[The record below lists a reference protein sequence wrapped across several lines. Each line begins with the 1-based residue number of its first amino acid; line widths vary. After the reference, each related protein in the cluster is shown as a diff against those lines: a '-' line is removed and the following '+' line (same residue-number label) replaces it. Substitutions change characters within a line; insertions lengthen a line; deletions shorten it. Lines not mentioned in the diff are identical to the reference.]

1 MDRES
6 TQEEVQSTLAK
17 FEISD
22 VDIQM
27 IRQAGESLSGRLGEM
42 IDQFY
47 RWLRQQEEFGLFFGD
62 NASNLERV
70 MQKQL
75 EIWERFFEGRVDLEY
90 FEARRQIGAV
100 HEAIGLPND
109 IYCAGMSVSENALQ
123 QMIQETDADAADKQ
137 AMSRALAKLIDLDTY
152 LALDEIAL
160 LKNFKILEQ
169 SRSVM
174 EMSTPVTPI
183 WEGILLLPLLGIID
197 TARTQDIMEKSLT
210 KIAESEA
217 KVFVLDISGVS
228 TVDTAVANQLLKV
241 TRATELMGCSSII
254 SGISPAIAK
263 TLVELGISTG
273 EVRTTATLKDA
284 FEIALTQ
291 IGVDLSQAQS

>member
-1 MDRES
+1 RES

-109 IYCAGMSVSENALQ
+109 IYCAGMSVSESALQ

>member
-109 IYCAGMSVSENALQ
+109 IYCAGMSVSESALQ

-137 AMSRALAKLIDLDTY
+137 AMSRSLAKLIDLDTY

>member
-42 IDQFY
+42 IDEFY

-109 IYCAGMSVSENALQ
+109 IYCAGMSVSESALQ
-123 QMIQETDADAADKQ
+123 HMIQETDADAADKQ

-169 SRSVM
+169 SRSVL

>member
-42 IDQFY
+42 IDEFY

-109 IYCAGMSVSENALQ
+109 IYCAGMSVSESSLQ
-123 QMIQETDADAADKQ
+123 HMIQETDADAADKQ

-169 SRSVM
+169 SRSVL

>member
-42 IDQFY
+42 IDEFY

-109 IYCAGMSVSENALQ
+109 IYCAGMSVSESALQ

-169 SRSVM
+169 SRSVL

>member
-109 IYCAGMSVSENALQ
+109 IYCAGMSVSESALQ
-123 QMIQETDADAADKQ
+123 HMIQETDADAADKQ

-169 SRSVM
+169 SRSVL

>member
-109 IYCAGMSVSENALQ
+109 IYCAGMSVSESALQ

>member
-6 TQEEVQSTLAK
+6 TQEQVLLTLAK

-22 VDIQM
+22 YDIQM
-27 IRQAGESLSGRLGEM
+27 IKKAGEIVNDRLDEM

-47 RWLRQQEEFGLFFGD
+47 DWLVKQEEFALFFGD
-62 NASNLERV
+62 NSANLERV
-70 MQKQL
+70 KKKQREL
-75 EIWERFFEGRVDLEY
+75 WERFFEGRIDLEY
-90 FEARRQIGAV
+90 FEARRQIGGV

-109 IYCAGMSVSENALQ
+109 IYCAGMSVSEDALQ
-123 QMIQETDADAADKQ
+123 SMVHGSKASQSDKQ
-137 AMSRALAKLIDLDTY
+137 EMTRAIGKLIDLDTY

-160 LKNFKILEQ
+160 LKNFKLLEQ

-197 TARTQDIMEKSLT
+197 TARTQDIMEKSLS
-210 KIAESEA
+210 KIAESGA

-241 TRATELMGCSSII
+241 TRATELMGCDSII

-263 TLVELGISTG
+263 TLVELGINTG

-291 IGVDLSQAQS
+291 IGINLKQ

>member
-109 IYCAGMSVSENALQ
+109 IYCAGMSVSESVLQ

-160 LKNFKILEQ
+160 LNNFKILEQ

>member
-62 NASNLERV
+62 NAANLERV

-109 IYCAGMSVSENALQ
+109 IYCAGMSVSESALQ

>member
-109 IYCAGMSVSENALQ
+109 IYCAGMSVSESALQ

-169 SRSVM
+169 SRSVL

-263 TLVELGISTG
+263 TLVELGINTG

>member
-1 MDRES
+1 
-6 TQEEVQSTLAK
+6 
-17 FEISD
+17 
-22 VDIQM
+22 M

-109 IYCAGMSVSENALQ
+109 IYCAGMSVSESALQ

>member
-109 IYCAGMSVSENALQ
+109 IYCAGMSVSESALQ
-123 QMIQETDADAADKQ
+123 QMIQETDADAAGKQ

>member
-27 IRQAGESLSGRLGEM
+27 IQQAGESLSGRLGEM

-109 IYCAGMSVSENALQ
+109 IYCAGMSVSESALQ

>member
-42 IDQFY
+42 IDEFY

-62 NASNLERV
+62 NVSNLERV

-109 IYCAGMSVSENALQ
+109 IYCAGMSVSESALQ
-123 QMIQETDADAADKQ
+123 HMIQETDADAADKQ

>member
-6 TQEEVQSTLAK
+6 TQEEVRSTLAK

-109 IYCAGMSVSENALQ
+109 IYCAGMSVSESVLQ

-160 LKNFKILEQ
+160 LNNFKILEQ

>member
-109 IYCAGMSVSENALQ
+109 IYCAGMSVSESVLQ

>member
-1 MDRES
+1 
-6 TQEEVQSTLAK
+6 
-17 FEISD
+17 
-22 VDIQM
+22 
-27 IRQAGESLSGRLGEM
+27 M
-42 IDQFY
+42 IDEFY

-109 IYCAGMSVSENALQ
+109 IYCAGMSVSESALQ
-123 QMIQETDADAADKQ
+123 HMIQETDADAADKQ

-169 SRSVM
+169 SRSVL

>member
-109 IYCAGMSVSENALQ
+109 IYCAGMSVSESALQ

-169 SRSVM
+169 SRSVL

>member
-62 NASNLERV
+62 NAANLERV

-109 IYCAGMSVSENALQ
+109 IYCAGMSVSESALQ
-123 QMIQETDADAADKQ
+123 HMIQETDADAADKQ

-169 SRSVM
+169 SRSVL

>member
-1 MDRES
+1 
-6 TQEEVQSTLAK
+6 
-17 FEISD
+17 
-22 VDIQM
+22 M

-42 IDQFY
+42 IDEFY

-109 IYCAGMSVSENALQ
+109 IYCAGMSVSESALQ
-123 QMIQETDADAADKQ
+123 HMIQETDADAADKQ

-169 SRSVM
+169 SRSVL

>member
-109 IYCAGMSVSENALQ
+109 IYCAGMSVSESALQ

-183 WEGILLLPLLGIID
+183 WEGILLMPLLGIID

>member
-42 IDQFY
+42 IDEFY

>member
-42 IDQFY
+42 IDEFY

-109 IYCAGMSVSENALQ
+109 IYCAGMSVSESALQ
-123 QMIQETDADAADKQ
+123 HMIQETDADAADKQ

>member
-42 IDQFY
+42 IDEFY

-109 IYCAGMSVSENALQ
+109 IYCAGMSVSESALQ

>member
-42 IDQFY
+42 IDEFY

-109 IYCAGMSVSENALQ
+109 IYCAGMSVSESALQ

-160 LKNFKILEQ
+160 LKKFKILEQ
-169 SRSVM
+169 SRSVL

>member
-47 RWLRQQEEFGLFFGD
+47 GWLRQQEEFGLFFGD

-109 IYCAGMSVSENALQ
+109 IYCAGMSVSESALQ
-123 QMIQETDADAADKQ
+123 HMIQETDADAADKQ

-169 SRSVM
+169 SRSVL

>member
-22 VDIQM
+22 IDIQM

-109 IYCAGMSVSENALQ
+109 IYCAGMSVSESALQ

>member
-109 IYCAGMSVSENALQ
+109 IYCAGMSVSESALQ

-263 TLVELGISTG
+263 TLVELGINTG